1 MVVSNNESNRGT
13 KIRSVSR
20 ATAILQ
26 HVARDPSG
34 TRATEVATALDLP
47 LPTAYHLLHTLT
59 AEGFLS
65 KLADRRYQLG
75 PKIGLLAEAFSA
87 QMSAPERLLE
97 CVRTLAEQTGE
108 TAYLSAWRGG
118 QAVVLSVVEGSR
130 AVRVSG
136 IHLGSGGNAH
146 ARASGKAMLA
156 FAPPGTLED
165 YLRTHQLTACTPRT
179 ITSQQALR
187 QEVKQIRRRGYALD
201 QEEFVEG
208 VGCVSAPIADGSM
221 AVTVSAP
228 IEQLRRRRRELVAAV
243 LAAIAEATVPNLTA
257 ATG

>member
-1 MVVSNNESNRGT
+1 MLSNYESSAGT
-13 KIRSVSR
+13 RIRSVSR
-20 ATAILQ
+20 AAAILE
-26 HVARDPSG
+26 HVSSDPAG
-34 TRATEVATALDLP
+34 VRATDVAAALELP
-47 LPTAYHLLHTLT
+47 LPTAYHLLSTLT

-65 KLADRRYQLG
+65 KLQDRRYQLG

-87 QMSAPERLLE
+87 QMSAPERLLDR
-97 CVRTLAEQTGE
+97 VRTLAEQTGE

-136 IHLGSGGNAH
+136 VHLGSGGYAH

-156 FAPPGTLED
+156 FAPPGTLEN
-165 YLRTHQLTACTPRT
+165 YLRTHRLDACTSHT
-179 ITSQQALR
+179 ITGKQALR
-187 QEVKQIRRRGYALD
+187 DEVERIRHRGYALD
-201 QEEFVEG
+201 DEEFVEG
-208 VGCVSAPIADGSM
+208 VGCVGAPIADGTM

-228 IEQLRRRRRELVAAV
+228 IEQFRRRRHELVAAV
-243 LAAIAEATVPNLTA
+243 MSAVAETTLPDLTA